1 MQLAIRK
8 TEQIPDYYTIEE
20 ARILF
25 DEFHKRYQAQLPNTR
40 GKHPDPQVPI
50 NQKTGMGKHYAQ
62 FPAFVR
68 TMIYYSLKAQ
78 S

>member
-8 TEQIPDYYTIEE
+8 IEQIPDYYTLEE
-20 ARILF
+20 ARVLF
-25 DEFHKRYQAQLPNTR
+25 DESHKRYQTQLSNTR
-40 GKHPDPQVPI
+40 GKHPDPQVPVDP
-50 NQKTGMGKHYAQ
+50 KTGMGKRYAQ
-62 FPAFVR
+62 FPTFIR